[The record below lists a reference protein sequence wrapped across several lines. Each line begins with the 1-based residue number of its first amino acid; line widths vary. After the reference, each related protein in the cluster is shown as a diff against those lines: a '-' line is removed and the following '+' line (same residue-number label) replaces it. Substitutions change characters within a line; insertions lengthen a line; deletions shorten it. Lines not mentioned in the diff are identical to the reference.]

1 MLLRLAPAS
10 LLPLLLVACAA
21 TGDTPHD
28 QRANIDRRTEEVLDR
43 LYRES
48 PAAEKQVS
56 ESAGYAVFSNF
67 GVDLFLVG
75 GGGGYGVAVDRSSG
89 ERTYMKVGEAGI
101 GIGFGVK
108 DFRAVFIFE
117 TEERLRRF
125 VTSGWDATVEA
136 AASAEL
142 EGKGATAAGSAS
154 FTDGMAIYQLTETG
168 LALRVNGRGTKNWKD
183 SSLN

>member
-1 MLLRLAPAS
+1 MKL
-10 LLPLLLVACAA
+10 LLPLAALLVAACAA
-21 TGDTPHD
+21 TGETPAD
-28 QRANIDRRTEEVLDR
+28 QRANIDRRTEEVLAR
-43 LYRES
+43 LYQES
-48 PAAEKQVS
+48 AAAEKQIS

-89 ERTYMKVGEAGI
+89 KRTYMKVGEAGV

-125 VTSGWDATVEA
+125 VDSGWDASVEA
-136 AASAEL
+136 AASAEV
-142 EGKGATAAGSAS
+142 EGEGATASGSAS

-168 LALRVNGRGTKNWKD
+168 LALRANVRGTKYWKD